1 MRLSDRIANA
11 LALDTFDRRHK
22 VGLGLLVVA
31 MITIVIIWYVQL
43 RQNIITPLYG
53 NNTSNQ
59 NTAVLSQEQ
68 QTQSDLRSKDT
79 DGDGLNDW
87 DELNL
92 YKTSPY
98 LADTDSDSFSDKQEI
113 ESGNDPTC
121 PEGQSCVV
129 STTPSS
135 TNSDSSFESST
146 LENLLNQN
154 SSGTQT
160 QTNTNA
166 SSTSTTNTSLSA
178 EEKNALREALGEN
191 AQPADLRKLLL
202 QAGMEQ
208 KTLDSLTDEQIVTTF
223 QEMIK

>member
-1 MRLSDRIANA
+1 MRLSDQIANA

-22 VGLGLLVVA
+22 VGLGLLVAA
-31 MITIVIIWYVQL
+31 MITIVIVWYVQL
-43 RQNIITPLYG
+43 RQNIVTPLYG
-53 NNTSNQ
+53 NNNGNQ

-68 QTQSDLRSKDT
+68 QTQSDLRNKDT

-98 LADTDSDSFSDKQEI
+98 LADTDSDSFDDKQEI
-113 ESGNDPTC
+113 ESGKDPTC
-121 PEGQSCVV
+121 PEGQTCVV
-129 STTPSS
+129 STAPST
-135 TNSDSSFESST
+135 TNTDSSFESPT

-154 SSGTQT
+154 SGVTQT
-160 QTNTNA
+160 ETN
-166 SSTSTTNTSLSA
+166 STSTTNLSA
-178 EEKNALREALGEN
+178 DEKNALREALGEN
-191 AQPADLRKLLL
+191 AQPTDLRKLLL
-202 QAGMEQ
+202 QAGMDQ